1 MSQWD
6 VNVNDPSVLP
16 IDARMSFVPLWVAMN
31 TPKLTIGRR
40 LAWAR
45 EDAGITVNQM
55 ADRLGIDRRTVT
67 RYERGGCRV
76 PEAVL
81 IAYQVICD
89 VPEDFI
95 RGRAYLTQE
104 VVRSRC
110 TGERPLFELRPTG

>member
-1 MSQWD
+1 MMLIRH
-6 VNVNDPSVLP
+6 PLTAECHLCHSVWP
-16 IDARMSFVPLWVAMN
+16 MRIP
-31 TPKLTIGRR
+31 TLTTGRR

-55 ADRLGIDRRTVT
+55 AARLGIDRRTIT

-95 RGRAYLTQE
+95 RGRMDLRQE
-104 VVRSRC
+104 
-110 TGERPLFELRPTG
+110 TPLFRWPDELPLWAPYKVA